1 VAPQCWISIF
11 KCFLLLL
18 LLVVARPL
26 SYLTSQAALQQMAV
40 TTPSVG
46 KAGKV
51 KEGASGKT
59 VEITT

>member
-1 VAPQCWISIF
+1 MLDFNFQVLPAVAAAV
-11 KCFLLLL
+11 
-18 LLVVARPL
+18 VVARPL

-40 TTPSVG
+40 TTPSAG

-51 KEGASGKT
+51 GEGASGKT

>member
-1 VAPQCWISIF
+1 MLDFNFQVLPAVAAAV
-11 KCFLLLL
+11 
-18 LLVVARPL
+18 VVARPL

-40 TTPSVG
+40 TTPSE
-46 KAGKV
+46 GKV

>member
-1 VAPQCWISIF
+1 MLDFNFQVLPAVAAV
-11 KCFLLLL
+11 
-18 LLVVARPL
+18 VVARPL

-40 TTPSVG
+40 TTPSAG

-51 KEGASGKT
+51 GEGASGKT